1 MESMEKRGGVHGGSC
16 QSFSFLIFVFGLWEK
31 EARTVV
37 LHKIHG
43 DEHGG
48 GALVQGAWRQ

>member
-1 MESMEKRGGVHGGSC
+1 MESMEKGGRIHGGSC
-16 QSFSFLIFVFGLWEK
+16 QSFSFLIFVFGLWER

-43 DEHGG
+43 DERGG
-48 GALVQGAWRQ
+48 GALV